1 MNVFE
6 TKLGQDFLE
15 YQIPTLIQLLQ
26 DLVKRPTCLVPPIPV
41 QANPKILRG
50 FFNGLYQ
57 PGEEAAAT
65 KTVVYGV
72 QSKELKALEEQ
83 LRGQISHENWLLV
96 ERYCHTLVERDGE
109 ELEIAFET
117 GFRSATQLL
126 IAGLTVPGEVS
137 PNEL

>member
-1 MNVFE
+1 MSVFE
-6 TKLGQDFLE
+6 TKLGQKFFE
-15 YQIPTLIQLLQ
+15 YQVPTLIRLLE
-26 DLVKRPTCLVPPIPV
+26 DLVRRPSCLVPPVPV
-41 QANPKILRG
+41 QTNPKILRD

-65 KTVVYGV
+65 KTAAYAV

-96 ERYCHTLVERDGE
+96 ERYCHALVERDGE

-126 IAGLTVPGEVS
+126 IAGLAESAEAGRNEV
-137 PNEL
+137 

>member
-15 YQIPTLIQLLQ
+15 YQIPTLNQLLQ
-26 DLVKRPTCLVPPIPV
+26 ELVKRPTCLVPPVPV
-41 QANPKILRG
+41 KANPKILRD
-50 FFNGLYQ
+50 FFNGFYQ
-57 PGEEAAAT
+57 PGEKAAAT
-65 KTVVYGV
+65 KTAAYGV
-72 QSKELKALEEQ
+72 QSKELKVLEEQ

-126 IAGLTVPGEVS
+126 IAGLTAPGEVS